1 LRIDISFAYSAARRT
16 TPARREAAMTKH
28 ELVDELA
35 ARLAVSRAKALAVVD
50 TLFGASGILPT
61 ELRRGG
67 RVQITGFGHFETKGR
82 AARNGRDPRTG
93 RTIAIKASTAP
104 IFRPGKPLRDLLNKK
119 R

>member
-1 LRIDISFAYSAARRT
+1 
-16 TPARREAAMTKH
+16 MTKH
-28 ELVDELA
+28 ELVNELA
-35 ARLAVSRAKALAVVD
+35 RRLELSRARALAVID
-50 TLFGASGILPT
+50 TLFSASGILSV

-67 RVQITGFGHFETKGR
+67 RVQITGFGHFETKTR

-104 IFRPGKPLRDLLNKK
+104 VFRAGKPLRDLLNKK